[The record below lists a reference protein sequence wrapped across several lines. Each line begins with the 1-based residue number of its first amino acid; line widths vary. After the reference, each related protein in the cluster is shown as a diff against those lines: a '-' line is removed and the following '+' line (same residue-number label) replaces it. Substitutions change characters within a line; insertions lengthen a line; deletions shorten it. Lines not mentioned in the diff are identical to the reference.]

1 MGRCGA
7 EERQLAM
14 KKVLLIATT
23 CLSMDGLTEILLR
36 VARIA
41 AREYSVGFALGEGC
55 ITDIQQQLEAIGS
68 VYELPSRKKQLPC
81 YMAALASLVKK
92 KGYEVVHI
100 HGNSATMA
108 FDLLAAWAGGATV
121 RITHCHNCAYQPAL
135 KQATFGKLLNRLVT
149 DPVACSRAAGKMLY
163 TRPFRVLVNGID
175 CERFSFV
182 PSVRKQMRQ
191 KLGLQDCFVVGH
203 IGRFSQQKNHTRL
216 LHIFKAVLQQK
227 PQARLLLCGQGEN
240 LEQSQQEADALG
252 IAGKVLFCGNVKRPE
267 DYLQAMDVFVLPSLF
282 EGLPIVGVEAQASG
296 LPCIFA
302 DTITQEVK
310 ILPQTQFL
318 ALTQPDE
325 VWAEC
330 IVQTKPMERSLAG
343 HRVESAGFAEENL
356 DRQVCA
362 LYGME
367 EHRFANFSGRDHL

>member
-1 MGRCGA
+1 MRKGL
-7 EERQLAM
+7 ERNESPR
-14 KKVLLIATT
+14 VLFVATT
-23 CLSMDGLTEILLR
+23 HLCVDGLTEVLVK
-36 VARIA
+36 VAQIVA
-41 AREYSVGFALGEGC
+41 QVHPIGFALGEGC
-55 ITDIQQQLEAIGS
+55 SPEVETYLHQIGV
-68 VYELPSRKKQLPC
+68 VYHLPSRKRQLPV
-81 YMAALASLVKK
+81 YLWQLASLIR
-92 KGYEVVHI
+92 YENYRIVHI
-100 HGNSATMA
+100 HGNSATMT

-121 RITHCHNCAYQPAL
+121 RITHCHNCAHQPVL
-135 KQATFGKLLNRLVT
+135 KQATLGKLLNRLVT
-149 DPVACSRAAGKMLY
+149 DPVACSRAAGEMLY
-163 TRPFRVLVNGID
+163 TRPFRVIVNGID

-182 PSVRKQMRQ
+182 PAVREQMR
-191 KLGLQDCFVVGH
+191 KKMGLQDCFVVGH

-240 LEQSQQEADALG
+240 FERSQQEAEALG
-252 IAGKVLFCGNVKRPE
+252 IAESVLFCGNVKRPE

-302 DTITQEVK
+302 DTITREVK

-318 ALTQPDE
+318 SLSQPDE

-330 IVQTKPMERSLAG
+330 IVQMKPIERSLAG

-367 EHRFANFSGRDHL
+367 ENRFANFSGRDHL

>member
-1 MGRCGA
+1 
-7 EERQLAM
+7 M

-23 CLSMDGLTEILLR
+23 RLSMDGLTEILLR

-55 ITDIQQQLEAIGS
+55 STDIQPQLEAIGS
-68 VYELPSRKKQLPC
+68 VYELPSRKKQLPF

-135 KQATFGKLLNRLVT
+135 KQVTLGKLLNRLVT
-149 DPVACSRAAGKMLY
+149 DPVACSRAAGEMLY

-182 PSVRKQMRQ
+182 PSVREQMRQ

-203 IGRFSQQKNHTRL
+203 IGRFSQQKNHIRL
-216 LHIFKAVLQQK
+216 LHIFKAILQQK

-240 LEQSQQEADALG
+240 FEQSQQEADVLG
-252 IAGKVLFCGNVKRPE
+252 IAGEVLFCGNVKRPE

-362 LYGME
+362 LYEME

>member
-1 MGRCGA
+1 MRRGL
-7 EERQLAM
+7 ERGESPG
-14 KKVLLIATT
+14 VLFVATT
-23 CLSMDGLTEILLR
+23 HLCVDGLTEVLVK
-36 VARIA
+36 VAQIVA
-41 AREYSVGFALGEGC
+41 QVHPIGFALGEGC
-55 ITDIQQQLEAIGS
+55 APEVETHLRQIGI
-68 VYELPSRKKQLPC
+68 VYHLPSRKGQLPV
-81 YMAALASLVKK
+81 YLWRLASLIRCEN
-92 KGYEVVHI
+92 YRVVHI

-108 FDLLAAWAGGATV
+108 FDLLAAWAGGAQT
-121 RITHCHNCAYQPAL
+121 RITHCHNCAHQPFL
-135 KQATFGKLLNRLVT
+135 KQATLGKLLNRLVT
-149 DPVACSRAAGKMLY
+149 DPVACSRAAGEMLY

-182 PSVRKQMRQ
+182 PSVREQMQQ
-191 KLGLQDCFVVGH
+191 KLGLQDCFVIGH

-240 LEQSQQEADALG
+240 FERSQQEAEALG
-252 IAGKVLFCGNVKRPE
+252 IAESVLFCGNVKRPE

-302 DTITQEVK
+302 DTITREVK

-318 ALTQPDE
+318 SLSQPDE

-330 IVQTKPMERSLAG
+330 IVQMKPIERSLAG

-367 EHRFANFSGRDHL
+367 ENRFANFSGRNHL

>member
-1 MGRCGA
+1 MGYYGA
-7 EERQLAM
+7 KEGQSAM

-23 CLSMDGLTEILLR
+23 RLTMDGLTEILLR

-41 AREYSVGFALGEGC
+41 AREYLVGFALGEGC
-55 ITDIQQQLEAIGS
+55 SADIQPQLEAIGS
-68 VYELPSRKKQLPC
+68 VYQLPSRKKKLPC
-81 YMAALASLVKK
+81 YMAALAALVKK

-108 FDLLAAWAGGATV
+108 FDLLAVWAGGATV
-121 RITHCHNCAYQPAL
+121 RITHCHNCAHQPAL
-135 KQATFGKLLNRLVT
+135 KQAPLGRLLNRLVT
-149 DPVACSRAAGKMLY
+149 DPVACSRAAGEMLY

-175 CERFSFV
+175 CERFSFS
-182 PSVRKQMRQ
+182 PSVREQMRA

-216 LHIFKAVLQQK
+216 FRIFKTVLQQK

-240 LEQSQQEADALG
+240 FEQSQQEAKALG
-252 IAGKVLFCGNVKRPE
+252 IAEMVLFCGNVNRPE
-267 DYLQAMDVFVLPSLF
+267 DYLQAMDVFVMTSLF

-325 VWAEC
+325 AWAER

-343 HRVESAGFAEENL
+343 HCVESAGFAEENL

-367 EHRFANFSGRDHL
+367 EHHFANISGRDHL

>member
-1 MGRCGA
+1 
-7 EERQLAM
+7 M
-14 KKVLLIATT
+14 KKVLLVATT
-23 CLSMDGLTEILLR
+23 QLGTDGLTEIMLR

-41 AREYSVGFALGEGC
+41 AREFSVGFALGEGC
-55 ITDIQQQLEAIGS
+55 SADIRPRLEAIGS
-68 VYELPSRKKQLPC
+68 VYELPSRKKRLPC
-81 YMAALASLVKK
+81 YMVALAVLAKK
-92 KGYEVVHI
+92 KGYEIVHI

-108 FDLLAAWAGGATV
+108 FDLLATWAGGAQT
-121 RITHCHNCAYQPAL
+121 RITHCHNCAHQPAL
-135 KQATFGKLLNRLVT
+135 KQATLGKLLNRLVT
-149 DPVACSRAAGKMLY
+149 DPVACSRAAGEMLY

-175 CERFSFV
+175 CERFSFTA
-182 PSVRKQMRQ
+182 SVREQMRQ

-216 LHIFKAVLQQK
+216 IHIFKAVLQQK

-240 LEQSQQEADALG
+240 LERSQQEAEALG
-252 IAGKVLFCGNVKRPE
+252 IAESVLFCGNVKRPE

-310 ILPQTQFL
+310 ILPQTRFL
-318 ALTQPDE
+318 SLSQSDE

-330 IVQTKPMERSLAG
+330 IIQMKSMERSLAG

-367 EHRFANFSGRDHL
+367 ENRFANFSGCDHV

>member
-1 MGRCGA
+1 MGRGRA
-7 EERQLAM
+7 EERQVAM

-23 CLSMDGLTEILLR
+23 RLSMDGLTEILLR

-41 AREYSVGFALGEGC
+41 AREYSVDFALGEGC
-55 ITDIQQQLEAIGS
+55 STEIQPQLEAIGS
-68 VYELPSRKKQLPC
+68 VYELPSRKKQLPF
-81 YMAALASLVKK
+81 YMAVLAALVKK

-135 KQATFGKLLNRLVT
+135 KQATLGKLLNRLVT
-149 DPVACSRAAGKMLY
+149 DPVACSHAAGEMLY

-182 PSVRKQMRQ
+182 PSVREQVRQ
-191 KLGLQDCFVVGH
+191 KLGLQGCFVVGH

-216 LHIFKAVLQQK
+216 LHIFKAILQQK
-227 PQARLLLCGQGEN
+227 PQARLLLCGRGEN
-240 LEQSQQEADALG
+240 FEQSQQEADALG

>member
-1 MGRCGA
+1 
-7 EERQLAM
+7 M

-23 CLSMDGLTEILLR
+23 RLSMDGLTEILLR

-55 ITDIQQQLEAIGS
+55 STDIQPQLEAIGS
-68 VYELPSRKKQLPC
+68 VYELPSRKKQLPF

-92 KGYEVVHI
+92 EGYEVVHI

-135 KQATFGKLLNRLVT
+135 KQVTLGKLLNRLVT
-149 DPVACSRAAGKMLY
+149 DPVACSRAAGEMLY

-182 PSVRKQMRQ
+182 PSVREQMRQ

-227 PQARLLLCGQGEN
+227 PQARLLLCGRGEN
-240 LEQSQQEADALG
+240 FEQSQQEADALG
-252 IAGKVLFCGNVKRPE
+252 ITGKVLFCGNVKRPE

-318 ALTQPDE
+318 ALAQPDE

>member
-1 MGRCGA
+1 
-7 EERQLAM
+7 M

-23 CLSMDGLTEILLR
+23 RLSMDGLTEILLR

-55 ITDIQQQLEAIGS
+55 STDIQPQLEAIGS
-68 VYELPSRKKQLPC
+68 VYELPSRKKQLPF
-81 YMAALASLVKK
+81 YMVALASLVKK

-121 RITHCHNCAYQPAL
+121 RITHCHNCAYQSAL
-135 KQATFGKLLNRLVT
+135 KQATLGKLLNRLVT
-149 DPVACSRAAGKMLY
+149 DPVACSRAAGEMLY

-182 PSVRKQMRQ
+182 PSVRVQMRQ

-227 PQARLLLCGQGEN
+227 PQARLLLCGRGEN
-240 LEQSQQEADALG
+240 FEQSQQEADALG
-252 IAGKVLFCGNVKRPE
+252 ITGEVLFCGNVKRPE

>member
-1 MGRCGA
+1 
-7 EERQLAM
+7 M
-14 KKVLLIATT
+14 KKVLLVATT
-23 CLSMDGLTEILLR
+23 RLGVDGLTEILLR

-55 ITDIQQQLEAIGS
+55 STAIRPKLEEVGQ
-68 VYELPSRKKQLPC
+68 VYELPSRKKRLLC
-81 YMAALASLVKK
+81 YMAALAVLVKK
-92 KGYEVVHI
+92 NSYNIVHI

-108 FDLLAAWAGGATV
+108 FDLLAAYVGGASV
-121 RITHCHNCAYQPAL
+121 RITHCHNCAHQPAF
-135 KQATFGKLLNRLVT
+135 KQATLGRLLNRLVT
-149 DPVACSRAAGKMLY
+149 DPVACSRAAGEMLY

-175 CERFSFV
+175 CERFSFD
-182 PSVRKQMRQ
+182 PAIREQMRQ
-191 KLGLQDCFVVGH
+191 KLGLKGCFVIGH

-216 LHIFKAVLQQK
+216 LHIFKAILQRK
-227 PQARLLLCGQGEN
+227 PQARLLLCGEGEN
-240 LEQSQQEADALG
+240 FEQSRQEAMALG
-252 IAGKVLFCGNVKRPE
+252 IAEKVLFCGNVKRPE

-302 DTITQEVK
+302 ETITKEVG
-310 ILPQTQFL
+310 ILPQTKFL
-318 ALTQPDE
+318 SLEQSNE
-325 VWAEC
+325 QWAEC
-330 IVQTKPMERSLAG
+330 IIQAEPIERSLAG

-367 EHRFANFSGRDHL
+367 ENHFANFSGGNHL

>member
-1 MGRCGA
+1 MGRCRA

-23 CLSMDGLTEILLR
+23 RLSMDGLTEILLR

-41 AREYSVGFALGEGC
+41 AREYSVDFALGEGC
-55 ITDIQQQLEAIGS
+55 STEIQPQLEAIGS
-68 VYELPSRKKQLPC
+68 VYELPSRKKQLPF
-81 YMAALASLVKK
+81 YMAVLAALVKK

-108 FDLLAAWAGGATV
+108 FDLLAAWAGGATM

-135 KQATFGKLLNRLVT
+135 KQATLGKLLNRLAT
-149 DPVACSRAAGKMLY
+149 DPVACSRAAGEMLY

-182 PSVRKQMRQ
+182 PSVREQMRQ
-191 KLGLQDCFVVGH
+191 KLGLQGCFVVGH

-216 LHIFKAVLQQK
+216 LHIFKAILQQK
-227 PQARLLLCGQGEN
+227 PQARLLLCGRGEN
-240 LEQSQQEADALG
+240 FEQSQQEADALG

>member
-1 MGRCGA
+1 M
-7 EERQLAM
+7 
-14 KKVLLIATT
+14 
-23 CLSMDGLTEILLR
+23 
-36 VARIA
+36 
-41 AREYSVGFALGEGC
+41 
-55 ITDIQQQLEAIGS
+55 
-68 VYELPSRKKQLPC
+68 
-81 YMAALASLVKK
+81 
-92 KGYEVVHI
+92 
-100 HGNSATMA
+100 
-108 FDLLAAWAGGATV
+108 
-121 RITHCHNCAYQPAL
+121 
-135 KQATFGKLLNRLVT
+135 
-149 DPVACSRAAGKMLY
+149 
-163 TRPFRVLVNGID
+163 
-175 CERFSFV
+175 
-182 PSVRKQMRQ
+182 
-191 KLGLQDCFVVGH
+191 
-203 IGRFSQQKNHTRL
+203 
-216 LHIFKAVLQQK
+216 
-227 PQARLLLCGQGEN
+227 
-240 LEQSQQEADALG
+240 
-252 IAGKVLFCGNVKRPE
+252 KRPE

>member
-1 MGRCGA
+1 MGRYRA

-23 CLSMDGLTEILLR
+23 RLSMDGLTEILLR

-55 ITDIQQQLEAIGS
+55 STDIQPQLEAIGS
-68 VYELPSRKKQLPC
+68 VYELPSRKKQLPF
-81 YMAALASLVKK
+81 YMVALASLVKK

-121 RITHCHNCAYQPAL
+121 RITHCHNCAYQSAL
-135 KQATFGKLLNRLVT
+135 KQATLGKLLNRLAT
-149 DPVACSRAAGKMLY
+149 DPVACSRAAGEMLY

-182 PSVRKQMRQ
+182 PSVRVQMRQ

-227 PQARLLLCGQGEN
+227 PQARLLLCGRGEN
-240 LEQSQQEADALG
+240 FEQSQQEADALG
-252 IAGKVLFCGNVKRPE
+252 ITGEVLFCGNVKRPE

>member
-1 MGRCGA
+1 MGRCRA

-23 CLSMDGLTEILLR
+23 RLSMDGLTEILLR

-41 AREYSVGFALGEGC
+41 VREYSVDFALGEGC
-55 ITDIQQQLEAIGS
+55 STEIQPQLEAIGS
-68 VYELPSRKKQLPC
+68 VYELPSRKKQLPF
-81 YMAALASLVKK
+81 YMAVLAALVKK

-108 FDLLAAWAGGATV
+108 FDLLAAWAGGATM

-135 KQATFGKLLNRLVT
+135 KQATLGKLLNRLAT
-149 DPVACSRAAGKMLY
+149 DPVACSRAAGEMLY

-182 PSVRKQMRQ
+182 PSVREQMRQ
-191 KLGLQDCFVVGH
+191 KLGLQGCFVVGH

-216 LHIFKAVLQQK
+216 LHIFKAILQQK
-227 PQARLLLCGQGEN
+227 PQARLLLCGRGEN
-240 LEQSQQEADALG
+240 FEQSQQEADALG